1 MTSSSKQ
8 ILKEDIVTI
17 LEEDNLAIVE
27 ELVDNS
33 NSKDEPCQIENG
45 LFVNS
50 EDPKV
55 NQRL

>member
-17 LEEDNLAIVE
+17 LEEDNLVIIE

-33 NSKDEPCQIENG
+33 KSKDEPCLIENG

-50 EDPKV
+50 EDPNV

>member
-17 LEEDNLAIVE
+17 LEEDNLVIIE

-33 NSKDEPCQIENG
+33 NS
-45 LFVNS
+45 
-50 EDPKV
+50 
-55 NQRL
+55 